1 MVSDVTTSTT
11 ASNQTSAYS
20 VNEEIAHS
28 VLHGMGAVLS
38 IAGLAVLVGFASR
51 YGDARLV
58 VSCSIYGASLVLLYM
73 ASTLYHSIPNPRAKV
88 VLQRIDHA
96 AIYLLIAGT
105 YTPFALA
112 SLGGA
117 WGWALFAVVWSLAML
132 GVARE
137 VVNWRP
143 SRRISVS
150 LYMAMGWLAIVLVKP
165 MLSSIA
171 TGGLVLFLVGGLC
184 YTVGVVF
191 YLRRSIPYHHAIWHV
206 FVLAGSASHFFAVLC
221 YVVPGA

>member
-1 MVSDVTTSTT
+1 M
-11 ASNQTSAYS
+11 SNSPAGVRHVSAYS
-20 VNEEIAHS
+20 VREEIAHA
-28 VLHGMGAVLS
+28 VTHGLGAALS

-58 VSCSIYGASLVLLYM
+58 VSCSIYGSSLVLLYI

-117 WGWALFAVVWSLAML
+117 WGWVLFAVVWSLAML

-143 SRRISVS
+143 SRRISVA
-150 LYMAMGWLAIVLVKP
+150 LYMAMGWLAIFMVKP
-165 MLSSIA
+165 MLSTIA
-171 TGGLVLFLVGGLC
+171 AGGLVLFLVGGLC

-191 YLRRSIPYHHAIWHV
+191 YLWRRIPYHHAIWHV